1 MLGTHPPFQ
10 IDGNFGGTA
19 GIAEMMLQSHGGAIE
34 LLAALPY
41 ITWADGS
48 MTGLMARGNVEVD
61 MHWSDGG
68 LDTAVLHA
76 GTTDTIRVKYPD
88 LASFGLVDQTGA
100 TVSFEV
106 ISADEVKLDVVA
118 GNSYTFVAEGVVNR
132 NELREVIASAE
143 GLTQGGFSAAN
154 WRLFLPA
161 YNHARNVYSNT
172 DATQAEV
179 DMAMNALRNL
189 VNRAN

>member
-76 GTTDTIRVKYPD
+76 GTTDTIRVKYPG
-88 LASFGLVDQTGA
+88 LASFGVVDQTGMV
-100 TVSFEV
+100 VSFEV
-106 ISADEVKLDVVA
+106 ISEDEVELDVVE
-118 GNSYTFVAEGVVNR
+118 GYSYTFVAEGVVNR
-132 NELREVIASAE
+132 NELREVLALAE
-143 GLTQGGFSAAN
+143 ALTQEDFSGAN
-154 WRLFLPA
+154 WRLFFPA
-161 YNHARNVYSNT
+161 RNHAQNVYMNT
-172 DATQAEV
+172 EATQAEI
-179 DMAMNALRNL
+179 DHATNTLRNL
-189 VNRAN
+189 VYRAI